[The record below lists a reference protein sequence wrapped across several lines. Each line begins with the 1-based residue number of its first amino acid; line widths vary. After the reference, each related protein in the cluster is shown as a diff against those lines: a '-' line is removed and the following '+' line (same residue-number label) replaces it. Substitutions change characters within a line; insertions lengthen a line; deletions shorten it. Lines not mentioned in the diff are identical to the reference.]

1 MAETLLDNAFLA
13 RLEYLIVAIREL
25 FLGHVASTRMSR
37 RFGRGVEFAD
47 HRSYTMGDDFR
58 YLDWAVF
65 ARRGDL
71 AIKLFTEEE
80 ANNLYFLLDASR
92 SMSVGEPTKFLF
104 AKKLIAALGYV
115 GLVNLDPITVIR
127 FDEKLRE
134 RSQLFQGRGKLRS
147 LLSFLQDSEPQ
158 GRSTSISATVREF
171 LQRRA
176 PRGLIVI
183 LSDFLDRA
191 DYEETLRL
199 IRHNRFELMAIQIN
213 EVSELEPQLSEDLEM
228 VDSESG
234 QRIVV
239 QTTPELISQYVERVR
254 QHYAELSHLCRTLH
268 ANHVAVRTDMQ
279 FENVIFD
286 LFRRQGFL
294 Q

>member
-47 HRSYTMGDDFR
+47 HRSYAIGDDFR

-92 SMSVGEPTKFLF
+92 SMSVGEPSKLLF
-104 AKKLIAALGYV
+104 AKKLVAALGYI
-115 GLVNLDPITVIR
+115 GLVNLDPVTVVR
-127 FDEKLRE
+127 FDEKLRD
-134 RSQLFQGRGKLRS
+134 RSHMFQGRGKLRS
-147 LLSFLQDSEPQ
+147 LLSFLEDTEPG
-158 GRSTSISATVREF
+158 GRATSISATVREF
-171 LQRRA
+171 LQRRTQ
-176 PRGLIVI
+176 RGLIVI
-183 LSDFLDRA
+183 LSDFLDRD

-199 IRHNRFELMAIQIN
+199 IRHNRYELMAIQIN
-213 EVSELEPQLSEDLEM
+213 ERAELQPELGEDIELI
-228 VDSESG
+228 DSESG
-234 QRIVV
+234 RKMVV
-239 QTTPELISQYVERVR
+239 QTTPEMIEAYLERVR
-254 QHYAELSHLCRTLH
+254 HHYAELNHLCRTLR
-268 ANHVAVRTDMQ
+268 ANHVAVFNDMP

-286 LFRRQGFL
+286 VFRRQGFL